1 MVKYKEVYF
10 NFIIILGFLK
20 NSRKSFKISIKI
32 SKWIYVS
39 ILKHITFTKYDKKY
53 FKISMNF

>member
-32 SKWIYVS
+32 SK
-39 ILKHITFTKYDKKY
+39 
-53 FKISMNF
+53 